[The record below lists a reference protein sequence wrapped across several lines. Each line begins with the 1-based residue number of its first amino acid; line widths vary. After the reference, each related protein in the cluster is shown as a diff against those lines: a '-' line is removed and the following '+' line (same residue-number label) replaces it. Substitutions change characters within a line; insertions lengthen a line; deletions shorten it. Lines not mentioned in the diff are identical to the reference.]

1 MELTGSDFIENLLV
15 GVFEGLLEA
24 VSEGAEA
31 LGAGSLLLAASL
43 GYLCLEGSGA
53 GLLASFNSLGF
64 CLTHGLG
71 GGVKSL
77 HGSLVSEGV
86 LLASARFVGVDAL
99 HAEFALD
106 LIGVDDSGEVSARHH
121 VSAELEAGF
130 GSGLLSVGAEKLVE
144 GLESI
149 LGEDDESSEVTT
161 RGELEEVKSVDVAG
175 INTGEVAGGVLN
187 ETVLLTVDD
196 QGTSA
201 EAETGVSELTL
212 ASAELLGGADAGE
225 VAGNTEVVE
234 GLEELAGLLLVER
247 VNNEG
252 QLGHVLDSVTTGHH
266 EGTAGSGGESGGNSV
281 SLLVGVDLS
290 LPLSPD
296 LERGKHATLTA
307 HVTESTL
314 AGTVSTGA

>member
-1 MELTGSDFIENLLV
+1 LELTGSDFIENLLV

-43 GYLCLEGSGA
+43 GSLCLEGSGA

-130 GSGLLSVGAEKLVE
+130 GSGLLSV
-144 GLESI
+144 